1 MKTCSRCK
9 QSKDAQEFT
18 RRAASKDGL
27 TAACTKC
34 LNSSKRVDYLLDP
47 EPTMKRVRKNLKTR
61 KAEDPIYRRAWNQW
75 LYARNIGRVPPWIK
89 FTRDILPAYRRL
101 LEGREEWSIDHII
114 PLKGKDVSGLHVPK
128 NLQALPSASENAS
141 KGNKFCANLLD
152 LY

>member
-89 FTRDILPAYRRL
+89 VTRDILPAYRRL
-101 LEGREEWSIDHII
+101 LEGREEWSIDHVI
-114 PLKGKDVSGLHVPK
+114 PLKGKDVSGLHVPT
-128 NLQALPSASENAS
+128 NLQALPSVSENAS

>member
-89 FTRDILPAYRRL
+89 FARDILPAYRRL

-114 PLKGKDVSGLHVPK
+114 PLKGKDVSGLHVPT
-128 NLQALPSASENAS
+128 NLQALPSVSENAS